1 MRRLLLTIT
10 MLVLAGHILAQEEA
24 TQVPQAR
31 EDSLSV
37 PTFTL
42 VPSGMGMETTA
53 FPEFK
58 LREPN
63 VAQGFSYSTMG
74 LSAGTSR
81 LGTYELNKKFNFL
94 QYAPKSYLLRWD
106 EGKLTGFNNISM
118 QPGIGSVATA
128 GVIGVHHFS
137 DELTL
142 TGGAMLQ
149 KTGILYNTAT
159 LSALL
164 SYQLTDYV
172 SLNAFGAY
180 ETPSFMSMYHTPQQ
194 YLFGG
199 YMTFHTE
206 DKKWGVDLGGKTE
219 PNPYT
224 GRLETTPIVMP
235 YYNLNGQK
243 LGFDFG
249 GLLKSII
256 INQRMKKEGYGPM
269 GPFGPMGPMGP
280 MGPQR
285 PKH

>member
-1 MRRLLLTIT
+1 MKRLLLTLLILLLT
-10 MLVLAGHILAQEEA
+10 GHILAQEEGSQA
-24 TQVPQAR
+24 ITAR
-31 EDSLSV
+31 EDSLSL
-37 PTFTL
+37 PPFTP
-42 VPSGMGMETTA
+42 VPSGLGLESAA

-58 LREPN
+58 LRQPIVGQE
-63 VAQGFSYSTMG
+63 FSYGMG
-74 LSAGTSR
+74 LSTEPSR
-81 LGTYELNKKFNFL
+81 LGTYELNRKFNF
-94 QYAPKSYLLRWD
+94 QQFAPKSYLLRWD
-106 EGKLTGFNNISM
+106 EGKLTGFNNITM

-128 GVIGVHHFS
+128 GVMGVHHFS

-149 KTGILYNTAT
+149 KTGIFYNTAT
-159 LSALL
+159 LSAQL

-199 YMTFHTE
+199 YVTFSTE
-206 DKKWGVDLGGKTE
+206 NKKWGIDLGEKTE
-219 PNPYT
+219 MNPYT
-224 GRLETTPIVMP
+224 GRLEATPIVMP

-256 INQRMKKEGYGPM
+256 INNRMKKEGYGPM
-269 GPFGPMGPMGP
+269 GPMGPMGP
-280 MGPQR
+280 FPPQQ
-285 PKH
+285 

>member
-1 MRRLLLTIT
+1 MRRLLLTLLILLLT
-10 MLVLAGHILAQEEA
+10 GHILAQEEGSQA
-24 TQVPQAR
+24 ITAR
-31 EDSLSV
+31 EDSLSL
-37 PTFTL
+37 PPFTP
-42 VPSGMGMETTA
+42 VPSGLGLESAA

-58 LREPN
+58 LRQPIVGQE
-63 VAQGFSYSTMG
+63 FSYGMG
-74 LSAGTSR
+74 LSTEPSR
-81 LGTYELNKKFNFL
+81 LGTYELNRKFNF
-94 QYAPKSYLLRWD
+94 QQFAPKSYLLRWD
-106 EGKLTGFNNISM
+106 EGKLTGFNNITM

-128 GVIGVHHFS
+128 GAIGVHHFS

-149 KTGILYNTAT
+149 KTGIFYNTAT
-159 LSALL
+159 LSAQL

-199 YMTFHTE
+199 YVTFSTE
-206 DKKWGVDLGGKTE
+206 NKKWGIDLGEKTE
-219 PNPYT
+219 MNPYT
-224 GRLETTPIVMP
+224 GRLEATPIVMP

-256 INQRMKKEGYGPM
+256 INNRMKKEGYGPM
-269 GPFGPMGPMGP
+269 GPMGPMGP
-280 MGPQR
+280 FPPQQ
-285 PKH
+285 

>member
-1 MRRLLLTIT
+1 MRRLLLTLLILLLT
-10 MLVLAGHILAQEEA
+10 GHILAQEEGSQA
-24 TQVPQAR
+24 ITAR
-31 EDSLSV
+31 EDSLSL
-37 PTFTL
+37 PPFTP
-42 VPSGMGMETTA
+42 VPSGLGLESAA

-58 LREPN
+58 LRQPIVGQE
-63 VAQGFSYSTMG
+63 FSYGMG
-74 LSAGTSR
+74 LSTEPSR
-81 LGTYELNKKFNFL
+81 LGTYELNRKFNF
-94 QYAPKSYLLRWD
+94 QQFAPKSYLLRWD
-106 EGKLTGFNNISM
+106 EGKLTGFNNITM

-128 GVIGVHHFS
+128 GVMGVHHFS

-149 KTGILYNTAT
+149 KTGIFYNTAT
-159 LSALL
+159 LSAQL

-199 YMTFHTE
+199 YVTFSTE
-206 DKKWGVDLGGKTE
+206 NKKWCIDLGEKTE
-219 PNPYT
+219 MNPYT
-224 GRLETTPIVMP
+224 GRLEATPIVMP

-256 INQRMKKEGYGPM
+256 INNRMKKEGYGPM
-269 GPFGPMGPMGP
+269 GPMGPMGP
-280 MGPQR
+280 FPPQQ
-285 PKH
+285 

>member
-1 MRRLLLTIT
+1 MRRLLLTLLILLLT
-10 MLVLAGHILAQEEA
+10 GHILAQEEGSQA
-24 TQVPQAR
+24 ITAR
-31 EDSLSV
+31 EDSLSL
-37 PTFTL
+37 PPFTP
-42 VPSGMGMETTA
+42 VPSGLGLESAA

-58 LREPN
+58 LRQPIVGQE
-63 VAQGFSYSTMG
+63 FSYGMG
-74 LSAGTSR
+74 LSTEPSR
-81 LGTYELNKKFNFL
+81 LGTYELNRKFNF
-94 QYAPKSYLLRWD
+94 QQFAPKSYLLRWD
-106 EGKLTGFNNISM
+106 EGKLTGFNNITM

-128 GVIGVHHFS
+128 GVMGVHHFS

-149 KTGILYNTAT
+149 KTGIFYNTAT
-159 LSALL
+159 LSAQL

-199 YMTFHTE
+199 YMTFSTE
-206 DKKWGVDLGGKTE
+206 NKKWGIDLGEKTE
-219 PNPYT
+219 MNPYT
-224 GRLETTPIVMP
+224 GRLEATPIVMP

-256 INQRMKKEGYGPM
+256 INNRMKKEGYGPM
-269 GPFGPMGPMGP
+269 GPMGPMGP
-280 MGPQR
+280 FPPQQ
-285 PKH
+285 